1 VELEMDNETGSELV
15 DEDEEEYVNPDVV
28 D

>member
-1 VELEMDNETGSELV
+1 VEPEMDNETGSELV
-15 DEDEEEYVNPDVV
+15 DKDEEEYLNPDVV

>member
-1 VELEMDNETGSELV
+1 VEPEMDNETGSELV
-15 DEDEEEYVNPDVV
+15 DEDEEEYFNPDVV